1 MYLEKLQQWRY
12 ATADFSGAH
21 ITDDVLDKLLNTT
34 RLTASSYGLQ
44 PYCTLVIRNKG
55 LREQLVNHSFGQ
67 QKVADSSALVIF
79 AAKTGAVADI
89 VDPYIS
95 ELSQQRQLTNE
106 EAENTRNYFTQ
117 KLQAMSAATRKEW
130 AVRQAYIG
138 LGTFLLA
145 AAELEVDSCPME
157 GIEHDAYDNILSLK
171 DLGLS
176 TVFACPVGY
185 RSEADTTQF
194 QKKVRQPLSRF
205 KVVL

>member
-12 ATADFSGAH
+12 ATADFSDAE
-21 ITDDVLDKLLNTT
+21 IADDVLDKLLNTT

-55 LREQLVNHSFGQ
+55 LREQLVNHPFGQ
-67 QKVADSSALVIF
+67 QKVTDSSALVIF

-106 EAENTRNYFTQ
+106 ETENTRTYLTQ
-117 KLQAMSAATRKEW
+117 KLQAMSTAKRQEW
-130 AVRQAYIG
+130 AARQAYIG

-145 AAELEVDSCPME
+145 AAELEVDSCPVE

-171 DLGLS
+171 ELGLS

-185 RSEADTTQF
+185 RSEADATQF